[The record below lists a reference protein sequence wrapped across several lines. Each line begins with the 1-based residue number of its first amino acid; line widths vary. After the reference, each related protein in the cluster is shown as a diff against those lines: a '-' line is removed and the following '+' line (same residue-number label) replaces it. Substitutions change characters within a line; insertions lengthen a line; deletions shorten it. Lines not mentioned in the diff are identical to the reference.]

1 LTSTT
6 KTAVPAALPIEL
18 TVAGWFLLAAAVW
31 ELLWNRLASA
41 LGLYAGLG
49 AEGPLTWLA
58 DSGQLA
64 MNSVGIMSLV
74 LLCAALPRLANNRA
88 FARLP
93 WRVVLMLTSPLYL
106 PVIFVSIFRPVSP
119 GLILL
124 GYLAAALSAFL
135 VAVLSSVRK
144 IGSSRRR
151 IFLALGLIEILPA
164 IEIATRYTGIVDPVD
179 SFSVVARRAYLFAEV
194 LMAVLPVFAFFAL
207 GFGRLRA
214 FARQP
219 HLLALIVAVLG
230 LGVGIWAAVHTG
242 DRDYLSLTAY
252 RSLGI
257 TIAIPGTA
265 GVAVYLVGLFFGT
278 LLAGSLV
285 LPSRRWPPTPSSR
298 RVGTGLICIW
308 IAGLQPIHP
317 YQFALMMLGFV
328 FLARGFFDPVTAAE
342 AEQGERESLLDH
354 TPGSGEIEQEEAR

>member
-1 LTSTT
+1 LTTST
-6 KTAVPAALPIEL
+6 KTATPVALPLDL
-18 TVAGWFLLAAAVW
+18 TAAGWFLIAAALW

-49 AEGPLTWLA
+49 TEGPLTWLA

-64 MNSVGIMSLV
+64 MNSVGIMSMV
-74 LLCAALPRLANNRA
+74 LLCAALPRLANNPA

-106 PVIFVSIFRPVSP
+106 PVIFVSIFRPVSQ

-135 VAVLSSVRK
+135 IAVLAAVRR

-151 IFLALGLIEILPA
+151 VFLALALIEILPA
-164 IEIATRYTGIVDPVD
+164 IEIATRYTGLVDPAE
-179 SFSVVARRAYLFAEV
+179 SLGVVARRAYLFAEV

-219 HLLALIVAVLG
+219 HLLALIAALLA

-242 DRDYLSLTAY
+242 ARDYLSLSAY
-252 RSLGI
+252 RTLGI

-265 GVAVYLVGLFFGT
+265 GVAIYLVGLFFGT
-278 LLAGSLV
+278 LLAGALI
-285 LPSRRWPPTPSSR
+285 LPSRRWPPTPASR
-298 RVGTGLICIW
+298 RVGTGLLSIW

-317 YQFALMMLGFV
+317 YQFALMVIGFV
-328 FLARGFFDPVTAAE
+328 YLARGLFDPVPAA
-342 AEQGERESLLDH
+342 ASGDGERESLLD
-354 TPGSGEIEQEEAR
+354 R

>member
-1 LTSTT
+1 LATST
-6 KTAVPAALPIEL
+6 KTAAQVTLPIEL
-18 TVAGWFLLAAAVW
+18 TIAGWFLLAAAVW

-49 AEGPLTWLA
+49 AEGPLVWLA

-74 LLCAALPRLANNRA
+74 LLCATLPRLANNRA

-106 PVIFVSIFRPVSP
+106 PVIFVSIFRPVSQ

-135 VAVLSSVRK
+135 IAVLCATRR

-164 IEIATRYTGIVDPVD
+164 IEIAARYTGMIDPTGSLGLVT
-179 SFSVVARRAYLFAEV
+179 RRAYLFAEV
-194 LMAVLPVFAFFAL
+194 MLAVLPVFCFFAL

-219 HLLALIVAVLG
+219 HLLALITALLALG
-230 LGVGIWAAVHTG
+230 IGVWAAVHTG
-242 DRDYLSLTAY
+242 ARDYLSLSAY
-252 RSLGI
+252 RTLGI
-257 TIAIPGTA
+257 TIAIPGVI
-265 GVAVYLVGLFFGT
+265 GLVVYLAGLFFGT
-278 LLAGSLV
+278 LLTGALI
-285 LPSRRWPPTPSSR
+285 LPSRRWPPSTSSQ
-298 RVGTGLICIW
+298 RVGLGLICVW
-308 IAGLQPIHP
+308 AAGIQPIHP
-317 YQFALMMLGFV
+317 YQFALMILGFV
-328 FLARGFFDPVTAAE
+328 FLARGFFDPVTAAASE
-342 AEQGERESLLDH
+342 QEAARAEQGSLL
-354 TPGSGEIEQEEAR
+354 PGPAPQRSPDD